1 MFFLDDSLFF
11 VVDAYNEDVGTVET
25 SVVVVHVK
33 DTLLE
38 APRLDSADP
47 QDQAI
52 YFWDVASLRT
62 YPMPDLQLY
71 ALLSVRKIRAFWRGE
86 STTYVTLLMR
96 PEVLAPR
103 LYGPEYAPTSG
114 VTVVKYK
121 WESAASTSPGHGPD
135 HIQERTLKYISREE
149 IGGNERQVPLQ
160 NFGYFSNISQ
170 SGRCI
175 ASLSMDENLYA
186 FTITGALER
195 QALTDPLRSLDF
207 SRKFIQPLPSRAL
220 EYYSHAVHF
229 LAPEARTLLLYYFD

>member
-135 HIQERTLKYISREE
+135 HIQERTLNIFREKKSGETNDRFRCKTSAISVTYRSRE
-149 IGGNERQVPLQ
+149 GVSRLCPWMRTCTL
-160 NFGYFSNISQ
+160 
-170 SGRCI
+170 
-175 ASLSMDENLYA
+175 SLS
-186 FTITGALER
+186 
-195 QALTDPLRSLDF
+195 PVRSKG
-207 SRKFIQPLPSRAL
+207 R
-220 EYYSHAVHF
+220 H
-229 LAPEARTLLLYYFD
+229 